1 MLRAAGKYRQA
12 FLLGLQGSLVYRW
25 NFAVRG
31 FFSLFHLAAVFILWG
46 AAFAGRDQVGG
57 FDLRQT
63 LTYFTTI
70 LFLQFLISAFN
81 EDYQISEEIR
91 MGLINQ
97 FLLKPINYFLYRLSI
112 FAAARLVSGALILL
126 PLAAAYPFIH
136 DTLVF
141 PGEPWRLAAAVP
153 ALVLSALVQFTIAY
167 CFGLMTFWFLEIQGL
182 VVLSDINGAMLAH
195 GRNRLI
201 DAGLLRGVA
210 YAQANAERLPFADA
224 SFDCVTIG
232 FGLRNVTDKAAALA
246 SMRRVLRPGGQL
258 LVLEFSQPVA
268 PGLKPLY
275 DAYSFRVLPVLG
287 KVVAQD
293 EGSYRYLAE
302 SIRKHPDQETLL
314 GMMRDAGLE
323 DCRYHNLAGGIVALH
338 RGYRY

>member
-46 AAFAGRDQVGG
+46 AAFAGREQVGG

-91 MGLINQ
+91 QGLINQ

-167 CFGLMTFWFLEIQGL
+167 CFGLMTF
-182 VVLSDINGAMLAH
+182 
-195 GRNRLI
+195 
-201 DAGLLRGVA
+201 
-210 YAQANAERLPFADA
+210 
-224 SFDCVTIG
+224 
-232 FGLRNVTDKAAALA
+232 
-246 SMRRVLRPGGQL
+246 
-258 LVLEFSQPVA
+258 
-268 PGLKPLY
+268 
-275 DAYSFRVLPVLG
+275 
-287 KVVAQD
+287 
-293 EGSYRYLAE
+293 
-302 SIRKHPDQETLL
+302 
-314 GMMRDAGLE
+314 
-323 DCRYHNLAGGIVALH
+323 
-338 RGYRY
+338 